1 LKIKSFIEYRQG
13 NLKPIWESKGMLD
26 ISIQAASKY
35 LTSDSK
41 KDEFLSTP
49 LIIEEKLDGVKVTII
64 KKDNTGRAE
73 EDYIVSYKNNLIF
86 PFEHDFVSGSH
97 IKKKS
102 IGASQLQKVWDHL
115 KKLRKNNIPIGTELF
130 CEFLMRKPTLSSK
143 YSKLHQ
149 LILIGYSKSTWNIK
163 DMKVFTNPK
172 GFFTDK
178 REEYARELKINVPPL
193 LFDGILSPRKNFLKG
208 IKDEVLLSLFR
219 ERADQINW
227 DNPDAIIH
235 GISEML
241 LDRQSNYGGKPEGAV
256 IKYKNKN
263 VILKFLQPYQLDQ
276 KARLDIKNQFR
287 GTIEQE
293 DEYWDNVY
301 KSVDEILK
309 KVNISN
315 PTKTLKEIAKILKTY
330 KINFTHVVKNDEQIK
345 EDIQLSAKIVLSRKI
360 AKGALILGKFRILT
374 IAHYD
379 IIKEALA
386 KYEDVTVAIISSK
399 ETKGTKKLRNEI
411 MEACFGNKIEI
422 INASSGRIVTLL
434 EKSKN
439 NISTVIAGSDRVE
452 NYKNQLREAKG
463 IKVEEV
469 LRADEDISAS
479 KIIENL
485 HDYDYFRKNTPTCVH
500 KYYQDYLKVYG

>member
-1 LKIKSFIEYRQG
+1 
-13 NLKPIWESKGMLD
+13 MLD
-26 ISIQAASKY
+26 ISIQSANKY
-35 LTSDSK
+35 LTSDAK
-41 KDEFLSTP
+41 KEEFLTTP
-49 LIIEEKLDGVKVTII
+49 LIIEEKLDGIKVTII

-86 PFEHDFVSGSH
+86 PFEYDFVDSTH
-97 IKKKS
+97 IKKRS

-115 KKLRKNNIPIGTELF
+115 KKLRKNDIPVGTELF

-149 LILIGYSKSTWNIK
+149 LILIGHSKSTWNIK
-163 DMKVFTNPK
+163 DLKIFTNPK

-178 REEYARELKINVPPL
+178 RNEYARQLKINVPPL
-193 LFDGILSPRKNFLKG
+193 LFDGILYPRKNFLKG

-219 ERADQINW
+219 ERADLINW
-227 DNPDAIIH
+227 DNYDSVIN

-241 LDRQSNYGGKPEGAV
+241 LDRQSSYGGKPEGAV
-256 IKYKNKN
+256 IKYKTKN
-263 VILKFLQPYQLDQ
+263 VILKFSQPYQLDQ

-293 DEYWDNVY
+293 NEYWDNVY
-301 KSVDEILK
+301 KAVDEILK
-309 KVNISN
+309 KVKISE
-315 PTKTLKEIAKILKTY
+315 TSEMIKQIVRILKTY
-330 KINFTHVVKNDEQIK
+330 EPKFTHVVKNKDQIK
-345 EDIQLSAKIVLSRKI
+345 EDIQLSAKMLLSRKI

-379 IIKEALA
+379 MIKEALA
-386 KYEDVTVAIISSK
+386 KYDDVTVVIVSSK

-422 INASSGRIVTLL
+422 INSSSGKISSLL

-452 NYKNQLREAKG
+452 DYKKQLKQSRG
-463 IKVEEV
+463 IKVEEI

-485 HDYDYFRKNTPTCVH
+485 EDYDYFRKNTPSCVH
-500 KYYQDYLKVYG
+500 KYYKEYLKVYT